1 MTADDTILGNI
12 FSYEKEGNCSVA
24 TSTTC
29 RLDSD
34 CPSTETCDG
43 GMPFAAG
50 AAAWYS
56 ANAEWRSKTSTAL
69 DPFCLTC
76 HDSNGANLANVG
88 TFENWA
94 TTGSSDNPFGDAAIT
109 NEYDRLSR
117 TRNSECVGAGNP
129 LACCTGAGTGTCLS
143 VVNVKDMVEGSPPTD
158 GVYARHAIRDDGPG
172 GNDMASSHNNFY
184 QSLPSTCDSDRQTG
198 SIDPCQ
204 SLYEAGVLIDAGVT
218 PSGEGPLWNDTSV
231 MGCADCHT
239 TDGSNGDVGNA
250 HGAES
255 EYLLKNADGTAP
267 ADPTGEGAYDNGT
280 YVCFKCHDQAQ
291 YAATSSTPPIR
302 SAPAPTTRRIAPTS
316 ARTTTA
322 GATRASPA

>member
-1 MTADDTILGNI
+1 
-12 FSYEKEGNCSVA
+12 
-24 TSTTC
+24 
-29 RLDSD
+29 
-34 CPSTETCDG
+34 
-43 GMPFAAG
+43 
-50 AAAWYS
+50 
-56 ANAEWRSKTSTAL
+56 
-69 DPFCLTC
+69 
-76 HDSNGANLANVG
+76 
-88 TFENWA
+88 
-94 TTGSSDNPFGDAAIT
+94 
-109 NEYDRLSR
+109 
-117 TRNSECVGAGNP
+117 
-129 LACCTGAGTGTCLS
+129 

-291 YAATSSTPPIR
+291 YDTTHTGGNSSDFQHSADQVGAGTNNPPNRTDFGTNNDGGSYTGIACMNCHGGAPGDKGTEQALNTPEAYIKGFGRIHGTSSVFFVGSQGSGERKSYRFTNGGSLRYYDPGTWNSSGR
-302 SAPAPTTRRIAPTS
+302 QSSLSCFTLGGADDWGGCVHHGSAGSGERQIPRPMTY
-316 ARTTTA
+316 
-322 GATRASPA
+322 